1 MTDETAADRPAAKA
15 PTAAQGAQGAAA
27 VDGPRAESRA
37 PGNLHLVSDATGE
50 TVNSV
55 ARAVLSQ
62 FRDVEPVE
70 HAWTLVRT
78 RGHMDKVVAGLE
90 AFPGPVL
97 YTLINEG
104 LRAQLTEACR
114 RLGVPAISVLDPV
127 MHALVAYFD
136 VATVGRPGLQHELDA
151 EYFGRIEAMNFAMAH
166 DDGQQLAS
174 LHEAEVVLTGVS
186 RTSKTPTCIY
196 LANRGLRAA
205 NVPLVPGMSPPEEL
219 LALKRPLV
227 VGLTKDP
234 QRLVQVRKNRLRQM
248 TDRDDGST
256 YADPDAVK
264 REVAEARR
272 LCARMGW
279 PTLDVTRRS
288 IEETAAAI
296 LTLLARH
303 RRQEAET
310 RGTE

>member
-1 MTDETAADRPAAKA
+1 MTETADPLS
-15 PTAAQGAQGAAA
+15 TAGGLPGRDAGTAT
-27 VDGPRAESRA
+27 AEK

-78 RGHMDKVVAGLE
+78 RGHMDKVIAGIE

-97 YTLINEG
+97 YTLINET
-104 LRAQLTEACR
+104 LRGRLTDACR
-114 RLGVPAISVLDPV
+114 RIGVPAISVLDPV
-127 MHALVAYFD
+127 MHALVSYFD
-136 VATVGRPGLQHELDA
+136 VATVGRPGLQHEMDA
-151 EYFGRIEAMNFAMAH
+151 EYFSRIEAMNFAMAH
-166 DDGQQLAS
+166 DDGQQLS
-174 LHEAEVVLTGVS
+174 GLPEADVVLTGVS

-196 LANRGLRAA
+196 LANRGIRAA
-205 NVPLVPGMSPPEEL
+205 NVPLVPGVPAPAEL
-219 LALKRPLV
+219 IGLTGPLV

-234 QRLVQVRKNRLRQM
+234 MRLVQVRKNRLRLL
-248 TDRDDGST
+248 TERDDEST
-256 YADPDAVK
+256 YADL
-264 REVAEARR
+264 EVAEARR
-272 LCARMGW
+272 LCSSKGW

-296 LTLLARH
+296 MTLLSRH
-303 RRQEAET
+303 RRQAAP
-310 RGTE
+310 

>member
-1 MTDETAADRPAAKA
+1 MSAESQDTKDSTGPAAR
-15 PTAAQGAQGAAA
+15 P
-27 VDGPRAESRA
+27 

-78 RGHMDKVVAGLE
+78 RGHMDKVVAGIE
-90 AFPGPVL
+90 AAPGPVL
-97 YTLINEG
+97 FTLINET

-114 RLGVPAISVLDPV
+114 RMGVPAISILDPV

-136 VATVGRPGLQHELDA
+136 VDTVGRPGLQHELSNQ
-151 EYFGRIEAMNFAMAH
+151 YFDRIEAMNFAMAH
-166 DDGQQLAS
+166 DDGQQLET
-174 LHEAEVVLTGVS
+174 LDEADVVLTGVS

-196 LANRGLRAA
+196 LANRGVRAA
-205 NVPLVPGMSPPEEL
+205 NVPLVPGVPPPAEL

-227 VGLTKDP
+227 IGLTKDP
-234 QRLVQVRKNRLRQM
+234 ARLVQVRRNRLRLM
-248 TDRDDGST
+248 TEGEASADESA
-256 YADPDAVK
+256 YADLEAV
-264 REVAEARR
+264 RQEVAEARR
-272 LCARMGW
+272 LCGRMGW

-288 IEETAAAI
+288 IEESAAAI
-296 LTLLARH
+296 ITMLGRH
-303 RRQEAET
+303 RRQAAS
-310 RGTE
+310 

>member
-1 MTDETAADRPAAKA
+1 MSAESQDKDDGATPAA
-15 PTAAQGAQGAAA
+15 
-27 VDGPRAESRA
+27 RA

-78 RGHMDKVVAGLE
+78 RGHMDKVVAGIE
-90 AFPGPVL
+90 AAPGPVL
-97 YTLINEG
+97 FTLINET

-114 RLGVPAISVLDPV
+114 RLGVPAISILDPV

-136 VATVGRPGLQHELDA
+136 VDTVGRPGLQHELSS
-151 EYFGRIEAMNFAMAH
+151 EYFDRIEAMNFAMAH
-166 DDGQQLAS
+166 DDGQQLET
-174 LHEAEVVLTGVS
+174 LDEADVVLTGVS

-196 LANRGLRAA
+196 LANRGVRAA
-205 NVPLVPGMSPPEEL
+205 NVPLVPGVPPPAEL

-227 VGLTKDP
+227 IGLTKDP
-234 QRLVQVRKNRLRQM
+234 ARLVQVRRNRLRLM
-248 TDRDDGST
+248 TEEEAAADENA
-256 YADPDAVK
+256 YADLEAVK
-264 REVAEARR
+264 KEVAEARR
-272 LCARMGW
+272 LCGRMGW

-288 IEETAAAI
+288 IEESAAAI
-296 LTLLARH
+296 MTMLARH
-303 RRQEAET
+303 RRQAAS
-310 RGTE
+310 

>member
-1 MTDETAADRPAAKA
+1 VDESDASEPNAGEPAASQ
-15 PTAAQGAQGAAA
+15 PGREGRPPP
-27 VDGPRAESRA
+27 GR
-37 PGNLHLVSDATGE
+37 PGNLHMVSDATGE

-78 RGHMDKVVAGLE
+78 RGHMEKVIAGIE
-90 AFPGPVL
+90 AAPGPVL
-97 YTLINEG
+97 FTIIDER
-104 LRAQLTEACR
+104 LRSHLTEACR
-114 RLGVPAISVLDPV
+114 RIGVPAISILDPV
-127 MHALVAYFD
+127 MHALVGYFD
-136 VATVGRPGLQHELDA
+136 VATVGRPGLQHELSS
-151 EYFGRIEAMNFAMAH
+151 EYFERIEAMNFAMAH
-166 DDGQQLAS
+166 DDGQQLET
-174 LHEAEVVLTGVS
+174 LNEADVVLTGVS

-196 LANRGLRAA
+196 LANRGVRAA
-205 NVPLVPGMSPPEEL
+205 NVPLVPGVPPPPEL

-234 QRLVQVRKNRLRQM
+234 ARLVQIRRNRLRMM
-248 TDRDDGST
+248 TERESDETD
-256 YADPDAVK
+256 YADIEAVK

-272 LCARMGW
+272 LCSRMSW

-296 LTLLARH
+296 LTLLSRH
-303 RRQEAET
+303 RRQAAS
-310 RGTE
+310 

>member
-1 MTDETAADRPAAKA
+1 MTDSADPLRIADGLAETDA
-15 PTAAQGAQGAAA
+15 AAA
-27 VDGPRAESRA
+27 VVEK

-78 RGHMDKVVAGLE
+78 RGHMDKVIAGIE

-97 YTLINEG
+97 YTLINET
-104 LRAQLTEACR
+104 LRSRLTDACR
-114 RLGVPAISVLDPV
+114 RIGVPAISVLDPV
-127 MHALVAYFD
+127 MHALVSYFD
-136 VATVGRPGLQHELDA
+136 VATVGRPGLQHEMDA
-151 EYFGRIEAMNFAMAH
+151 EYFSRIEAMNFAMAH
-166 DDGQQLAS
+166 DDGQQLS
-174 LHEAEVVLTGVS
+174 GLPEADVVLTGVS

-196 LANRGLRAA
+196 LANRGIRAA
-205 NVPLVPGMSPPEEL
+205 NVPLVPGVPAPAEL
-219 LALKRPLV
+219 VDLKGPLV

-234 QRLVQVRKNRLRQM
+234 MRLVQVRKNRLRLL
-248 TDRDDGST
+248 TERDDGSA
-256 YADPDAVK
+256 YADLEAVK
-264 REVAEARR
+264 QEVAEARR
-272 LCARMGW
+272 LCSSKGW

-296 LTLLARH
+296 MTLLARH
-303 RRQEAET
+303 RRQASP
-310 RGTE
+310 